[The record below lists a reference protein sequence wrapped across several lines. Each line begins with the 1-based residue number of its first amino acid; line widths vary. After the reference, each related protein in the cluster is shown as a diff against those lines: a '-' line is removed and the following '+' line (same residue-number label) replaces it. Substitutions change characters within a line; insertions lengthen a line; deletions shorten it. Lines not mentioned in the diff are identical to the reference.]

1 MFRLRLAGLLIGA
14 AGLAP
19 AITPAQSQPGPAP
32 LITAPPPLTS
42 APAPL
47 LTAPPVPASASV
59 RALEGDLALE
69 RQVMVIADLLRC
81 LVCQNQTI
89 ADSNAELA
97 TDLKQQIREQLRQ
110 GRSEAQIMQFMVER
124 YGDFVL
130 YKPPLNAATVA
141 LWFGPAVL
149 AVAAAIGV
157 IVLVRRRRAVA
168 VPMLSQD
175 DLRAADVLLA
185 DPSRPR
191 L

>member
-130 YKPPLNAATVA
+130 YKPC
-141 LWFGPAVL
+141 
-149 AVAAAIGV
+149 
-157 IVLVRRRRAVA
+157 
-168 VPMLSQD
+168 
-175 DLRAADVLLA
+175 LLYTS
-185 DPSRPR
+185 PSPR
-191 L
+191 D